1 MAGMSGLALRA
12 TDATDRFPALSSMNR
27 VALAL
32 LVFSSACARKELP
45 DPPPSPQA
53 PARPTQAAA
62 RGEAGRP
69 EASRAGSTPEPT
81 TAPTTATTTA
91 TTTAPPLAPLA
102 PLANGRRVLI
112 RKLEED
118 VEAFEILVPPGFKL
132 HFEGNEE
139 LAPSA
144 HLVGPDMEIV
154 IEEPESGF
162 YTLAEERDMIVRGDG
177 EATFLRAVETVDG
190 FLIID
195 RNNFSGVG
203 RRYEVVVSRPNLKV
217 TCVAGGFESASDAE
231 RAAAV
236 CLTLRPAPHKAG
248 K

>member
-1 MAGMSGLALRA
+1 MIALALRA
-12 TDATDRFPALSSMNR
+12 TDATDRFPALASMNR
-27 VALAL
+27 VMLAL
-32 LVFSSACARKELP
+32 LVFSSACAKKERP

-53 PARPTQAAA
+53 LAGPIQAAA
-62 RGEAGRP
+62 RGEGGRP
-69 EASRAGSTPEPT
+69 EASRVGSTPEPT
-81 TAPTTATTTA
+81 TAPATATTA
-91 TTTAPPLAPLA
+91 APPLAPLA
-102 PLANGRRVLI
+102 PLANGRRVRI

-162 YTLAEERDMIVRGDG
+162 YTLAEDTDMIVRSDA
-177 EATFLRAVETVDG
+177 EATLLRAVETVDG
-190 FLIID
+190 HMIID

-203 RRYEVVVSRPNLKV
+203 RRYDAIVSRPKLKV
-217 TCVAGGFESASDAE
+217 TCVATGLEKLSDAE
-231 RAAAV
+231 LAATV